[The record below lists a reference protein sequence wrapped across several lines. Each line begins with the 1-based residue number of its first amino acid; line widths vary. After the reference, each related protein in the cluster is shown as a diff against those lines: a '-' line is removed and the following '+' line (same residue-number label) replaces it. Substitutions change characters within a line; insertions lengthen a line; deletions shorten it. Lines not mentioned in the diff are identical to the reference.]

1 MANKEEEKNEILGKR
16 VNNTMLVDSPSKRQQ
31 LDERTSLSS
40 HLPKV
45 NVSFIS
51 LLLDK
56 EIWNNFGDF
65 DFGPQVKDLGL
76 LEYRKMFVDAKG
88 GKYLGQW

>member
-1 MANKEEEKNEILGKR
+1 M
-16 VNNTMLVDSPSKRQQ
+16 
-31 LDERTSLSS
+31 
-40 HLPKV
+40 PKV

-51 LLLDK
+51 ILLDK